1 MPLTLWSGQNESGP
15 QRRWLSQK
23 TGGSAKNYTSRM
35 TKKDLATLAAVA
47 TIGGGIV
54 ALHGVTSKRWR
65 EGHTAFTALA
75 LIVALI
81 SYSQSQ

>member
-1 MPLTLWSGQNESGP
+1 
-15 QRRWLSQK
+15 
-23 TGGSAKNYTSRM
+23 M